1 MKQVRLLQL
10 LQVAVDRF
18 VVQRT
23 VLRFQIIRNG
33 FCREGVAHIA
43 EGVLDHSFQLID
55 LPHLIVLDNMKN

>member
-1 MKQVRLLQL
+1 MWLQNSPGHSGK
-10 LQVAVDRF
+10 
-18 VVQRT
+18 

-33 FCREGVAHIA
+33 FCREGVAHIV